1 MPGFPDDGA
10 GEVIVDESGV
20 VAVVRMVDE
29 VRIEGEVY
37 AESELRDGAGEE
49 EVFVT
54 KVPVPEDVR

>member
-1 MPGFPDDGA
+1 M
-10 GEVIVDESGV
+10 

-37 AESELRDGAGEE
+37 DESEMRDGAGEE

-54 KVPVPEDVR
+54 KVPVLEDVR